1 MPEAIA
7 LPLLQV
13 DKDISPKQGSPPPPK
28 AAGIQELGKK
38 L

>member
-13 DKDISPKQGSPPPPK
+13 DKDISPKQGSAPPPK
-28 AAGIQELGKK
+28 QQGYKS
-38 L
+38 